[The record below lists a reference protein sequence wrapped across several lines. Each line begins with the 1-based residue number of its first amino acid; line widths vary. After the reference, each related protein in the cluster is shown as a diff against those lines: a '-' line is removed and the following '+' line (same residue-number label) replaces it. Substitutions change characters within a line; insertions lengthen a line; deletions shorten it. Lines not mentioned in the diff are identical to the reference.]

1 MHPIQFAL
9 VQFFEGY
16 WGTARWAQRAR
27 KVRILHHIE
36 RYQSFHAG
44 LAREANKALS
54 DADAAVM
61 KAVKEASEATSPE
74 EEAKAYEAADQAR
87 LLPETRVRY
96 LSIADESRRLAA
108 GYPDTNRVG
117 DYVEYD
123 DIMPTRLGNVLR
135 KYERQAGSQYG
146 LDAVSLIQQ
155 ISFVAPTARLA
166 YVGDQRQLLDL
177 SVRMSATSI
186 VATLIAI
193 SALWRHGA
201 WLLLAL
207 VPYGVAYISYRG
219 AVVVAH
225 EYGAAV
231 AAMID
236 LDRFAL
242 YDALRMRRPK
252 NTTAERRRNTSS
264 RTSSSSTTGR
274 LSCATSIAMPG
285 QHRQPIDGHV
295 GRPYRP
301 HGLDGQVNCCYA
313 GTWNLG
319 ARSVLPAAASKL
331 VNEGTAAPARKAAAP
346 RYLPRRRM
354 RPSEVLM
361 SLATT
366 QQSEPSAWYVSTRKT
381 MPGLAAIRPPS

>member
-1 MHPIQFAL
+1 MNGFSAAISGVGSAIGRYFSVVSFIPSLLLTGFVFALIESGAWSGSGSLDWAKAGSGFTDIGKLALLTLISIALGVAVHPIQFAL

-16 WGTARWAQRAR
+16 WGTAQWAQRAR
-27 KVRILHHIE
+27 KVRILHHRE
-36 RYQSFHAG
+36 KYKSFHEG
-44 LAREANKALS
+44 LTLEANKALS

-61 KAVKEASEATSPE
+61 QAVKEASEATSPE
-74 EEAKAYEAADQAR
+74 ETAKADEAADQAR

-123 DIMPTRLGNVLR
+123 NIMPTRLGNVLR

-155 ISFVAPTARLA
+155 ISFVAPTAHLA

-177 SVRMSATSI
+177 SVRMCATSI

-193 SALWRHGA
+193 SALWWHGA

-231 AAMID
+231 TAMID

-252 NTTAERRRNTSS
+252 NTKAERRRNAKLADLLVEHD
-264 RTSSSSTTGR
+264 REVVLRYKYRDAPGSTGGQSTG
-274 LSCATSIAMPG
+274 T
-285 QHRQPIDGHV
+285 
-295 GRPYRP
+295 
-301 HGLDGQVNCCYA
+301 
-313 GTWNLG
+313 
-319 ARSVLPAAASKL
+319 
-331 VNEGTAAPARKAAAP
+331 
-346 RYLPRRRM
+346 
-354 RPSEVLM
+354 
-361 SLATT
+361 
-366 QQSEPSAWYVSTRKT
+366 
-381 MPGLAAIRPPS
+381 